1 MKSETL
7 KALAFIAAGITAALL
22 IGTLVWRFS
31 IPAEPTRLSLDS
43 AAESTQRSA
52 MAADTGSSS
61 QRPAADDGEHT
72 HPEPHATGTPTTGHR
87 TDEGSHNRA
96 DDVAGFIDR
105 RRAGGTTADPDSPAE
120 ALGPGYTTRT
130 DAEPTRVYRPNN
142 LTVPDKT
149 STTESAPTITA
160 PMSDET
166 DSGQRP
172 QQGPSEPAPAP
183 QPSASPE
190 PEIPGLPASIPGIPA
205 LPLPTPE
212 PEPSAQPSPEPA
224 ADGAAEANSPADAPA
239 ATTTATNTP
248 APATATPTAAPTAAG
263 AGVPSP
269 QPAAAETTNAPTPE
283 PVSPAAVPGPAPASA
298 LPPLPVLGQLLGR
311 H

>member
-172 QQGPSEPAPAP
+172 QRLGGGVRVRG
-183 QPSASPE
+183 SA
-190 PEIPGLPASIPGIPA
+190 AR
-205 LPLPTPE
+205 
-212 PEPSAQPSPEPA
+212 
-224 ADGAAEANSPADAPA
+224 
-239 ATTTATNTP
+239 
-248 APATATPTAAPTAAG
+248 
-263 AGVPSP
+263 
-269 QPAAAETTNAPTPE
+269 AAAVNEAGD
-283 PVSPAAVPGPAPASA
+283 VIGAVVGA
-298 LPPLPVLGQLLGR
+298 LI
-311 H
+311 